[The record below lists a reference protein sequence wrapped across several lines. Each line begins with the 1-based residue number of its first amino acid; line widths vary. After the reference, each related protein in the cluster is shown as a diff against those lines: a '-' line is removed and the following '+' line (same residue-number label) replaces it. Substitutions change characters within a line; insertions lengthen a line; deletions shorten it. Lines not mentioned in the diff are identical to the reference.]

1 MSVSPSAVILLL
13 ANLCLASGTAAAGTG
28 IGVLVKPVAVGNHS
42 VAVTA
47 GGRRLLT
54 ACTGDVDAMG
64 GPYSGSI
71 TIPAQGY
78 YTVTTTGNNKFSV
91 RACRHI
97 VFLLLDEKEM
107 TRPFFAEQVG
117 AYATDG
123 SSALLVSTTDTTI
136 ASGLDFSALSVT
148 EDDTCYYSG
157 SAVQVE
163 NSCTSYLTTVKI
175 TCDNLFSSCPVK
187 YSVLASYVCLPT
199 TSSLTSASNAI
210 KPAAALV
217 AAAVVA
223 VYL

>member
-78 YTVTTTGNNKFSV
+78 YTVTTTGYNKFS
-91 RACRHI
+91 
-97 VFLLLDEKEM
+97 
-107 TRPFFAEQVG
+107 VG

-123 SSALLVSTTDTTI
+123 SSSLLVSTTDTTI

-163 NSCTSYLTTVKI
+163 NSCTSYVTTVKI